1 MFRRSLKKKKKATK
15 NPDPCSSHVKSG
27 MKPSKGRKLKL
38 KAILTRAIRG
48 GGGWVGWKHDMPQ
61 SDLKVIAADE
71 IQALNTVPKA
81 GNKIAILRPP
91 IQPGVAAFCRHEYNK
106 HRLLGIVQRYQGVRL
121 QRAAG
126 HV

>member
-1 MFRRSLKKKKKATK
+1 
-15 NPDPCSSHVKSG
+15 
-27 MKPSKGRKLKL
+27 
-38 KAILTRAIRG
+38 
-48 GGGWVGWKHDMPQ
+48 MPQ

-91 IQPGVAAFCRHEYNK
+91 IQPGVAAFCRHEYK
-106 HRLLGIVQRYQGVRL
+106 YRLLGVVQRYQVRL